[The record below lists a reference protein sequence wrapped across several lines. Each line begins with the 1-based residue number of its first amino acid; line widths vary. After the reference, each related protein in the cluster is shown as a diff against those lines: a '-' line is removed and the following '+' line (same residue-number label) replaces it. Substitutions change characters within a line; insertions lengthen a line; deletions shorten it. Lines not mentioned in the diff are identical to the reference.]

1 VRSAFF
7 VCRSIEH
14 QSAARLATPQKPAL
28 NYIDLLAAITLIIL
42 VPVPQELTLPSFA
55 KINLYLRVLGR
66 RDDGYHELCTV
77 FQTVSLH
84 DSITFTQAADLSLT
98 WNQNEVAVSDDN
110 LIIRAANALK
120 TRFRVDSG
128 ARINLLKTIPAPGG
142 LGGGSSNAAI
152 ALLGLAKLWRLRVD
166 PKTLSEL
173 AAEIGSDVPFFLQ
186 GGTALGTGRG
196 EQIEDLPDVELGP
209 MLIVTPDTAVST
221 PDAFYRL
228 SAPNLTKQALNRNL
242 SVCRNEAR
250 SADLLHC
257 ALKNDLELSVFGAF
271 PEVGRVKERLLALGA
286 QNAAM
291 SGSGASVFAI
301 FDNEETRQAAIK
313 ALDNEVNWRK
323 FAVAAIS
330 RAEYREALQ
339 FVF

>member
-1 VRSAFF
+1 MGNFAGRACGPLFF
-7 VCRSIEH
+7 ILHNGLR
-14 QSAARLATPQKPAL
+14 KPFGFPYSDA
-28 NYIDLLAAITLIIL
+28 
-42 VPVPQELTLPSFA
+42 VPVEFTLPSFA
-55 KINLYLRVLGR
+55 KVNLYLRVLGR

-84 DSITFTQAADLSLT
+84 DSITFAEAADLSLS

-120 TRFRVDSG
+120 RSFKVSKG
-128 ARINLLKTIPAPGG
+128 ARINLVKAIPAPGG

-152 ALLGLAKLWRLRVD
+152 ALLGLSKLWQLKAGRQDL
-166 PKTLSEL
+166 EEI
-173 AAEIGSDVPFFLQ
+173 AAAIGSDVPFFLH
-186 GGTALGTGRG
+186 GGTSLGTSRG
-196 EQIEDLPDVELGP
+196 EQVEELPDLSTGP
-209 MLIVTPDTAVST
+209 MLIVTPNLAIST

-242 SVCRNEAR
+242 SVCRDEAR
-250 SADLLHC
+250 SPDLLHT
-257 ALKNDLELSVFGAF
+257 ALKNDLEPSVFDAY

-286 QNAAM
+286 NNAVM

-301 FDNEETRQAAIK
+301 FDKEETRQAALK

-330 RAEYREALQ
+330 RTEYREALQ

>member
-1 VRSAFF
+1 ML
-7 VCRSIEH
+7 H
-14 QSAARLATPQKPAL
+14 
-28 NYIDLLAAITLIIL
+28 
-42 VPVPQELTLPSFA
+42 ELTLPSFA

-84 DSITFTQAADLSLT
+84 DSITFNEAVDLSLT

-120 TRFRVDSG
+120 RRFRVDRG
-128 ARINLLKTIPAPGG
+128 ARINLVKTIPAPGG
-142 LGGGSSNAAI
+142 LGGGSSNGAM
-152 ALLGLAKLWRLRVD
+152 ALLGLSKLWRLKADRG
-166 PKTLSEL
+166 TLNEL
-173 AAEIGSDVPFFLQ
+173 AAEIGSDVPFFLY

-196 EQIEDLPDVELGP
+196 EQIEELPDRETGP
-209 MLIVTPDTAVST
+209 MLIVTPSAAVST
-221 PDAFYRL
+221 PDVFYRL

-242 SVCRNEAR
+242 SVCRNEAK
-250 SADLLHC
+250 SPDLLHS
-257 ALKNDLELSVFGAF
+257 ALKNDLEASVFTAY
-271 PEVGRVKERLLALGA
+271 PEVKRVKETLLNLGA

-301 FDNEETRQAAIK
+301 FDKEETRQAALK
-313 ALDNEVNWRK
+313 ALDKEVNWRK

-330 RAEYREALQ
+330 RSEYREALQ